1 MIIMKSQKHKWVELR
16 WSAFGEVEWCMVGYN
31 VLKQG
36 SREEQDVEGR
46 VKVVVAIGKVGVYEG
61 EVRDGVQQ
69 DGFE

>member
-1 MIIMKSQKHKWVELR
+1 MMKWKKHNWNELR
-16 WSAFGEVEWCMVGYN
+16 WSAFGEMGWCIVGYD

-36 SREEQDVEGR
+36 LREEQDVEGR
-46 VKVVVAIGKVGVYEG
+46 VKVVVAIAKGGLYEG